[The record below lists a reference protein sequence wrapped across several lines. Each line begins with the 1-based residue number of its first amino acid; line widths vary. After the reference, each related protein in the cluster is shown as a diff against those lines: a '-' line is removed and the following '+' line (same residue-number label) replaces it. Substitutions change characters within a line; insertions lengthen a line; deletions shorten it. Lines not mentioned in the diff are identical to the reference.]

1 MDIINIFDFIKK
13 RVTGTKQRNQ
23 IQEKEF
29 IAKVREIAPNI
40 IAICICYS
48 HLSQVHLILEK
59 AGILAKE
66 RLQRDIQMVT
76 KGRSI
81 SLDETQSKLL
91 YIMAEP
97 DNITKTTIIHGPEGS
112 GKTLLALEVVKMK
125 LSHYLMDHDLTGMKI
140 RNQAKVRVLL
150 CGTYQGEDRVPNL
163 LRQLLSESKDISD
176 CCDLEVQ
183 PVKDLKMSSPKE
195 FGKSLKKILENHTKS
210 YIKTIVMMDELYP
223 GFRTE
228 KWKDFK
234 GLPNTD
240 FVLALRHAFNDG
252 VCLGWF
258 RKLTIKEKDFQDIM
272 EQQGVDV
279 LENTVFC
286 HLRKSFRC
294 TQELLS
300 LTYYML
306 MHSPHDE
313 ELYKQKSF
321 VHLPQ
326 SLSGGGEKPLWLEVP
341 SIEAFIHYSDNNDRL
356 KSETNVLIIFN
367 HDHSFDDQLIST
379 LRGYVAKRNWRV
391 CSSTSIMGSEASTVI
406 IFNMKTIHFE
416 ALSRAVLQ
424 LIIVSTNK
432 EE

>member
-40 IAICICYS
+40 VAICICYS

-176 CCDLEVQ
+176 RCDLKVQ
-183 PVKDLKMSSPKE
+183 PVQDLKMSTPKD
-195 FGKSLKKILENHTKS
+195 FCKSLSKILEDSQKS
-210 YIKTIVMMDELYP
+210 YSKTIVMMDELFP
-223 GFRTE
+223 GFTTD
-228 KWKDFK
+228 KWKDLQ
-234 GLPNTD
+234 GID
-240 FVLALRHAFNDG
+240 GVDIVLALRHAFNDG
-252 VCLGWF
+252 LCLGWH
-258 RKLTIKEKDFQDIM
+258 RKILKKETLYQDVM
-272 EQQGVDV
+272 DQQGVHEV
-279 LENTVFC
+279 KGTIFC
-286 HLRKSFRC
+286 HLRMSFRC
-294 TQELLS
+294 TEELLK
-300 LTYYML
+300 LAYYML
-306 MHSPHDE
+306 IHAPLE
-313 ELYKQKSF
+313 EKLYKTKSF
-321 VHLPQ
+321 YHLPNA
-326 SLSGGGEKPLWLEVP
+326 LPGKKPTWLKVE
-341 SIEAFIHYSDNNDRL
+341 
-356 KSETNVLIIFN
+356 
-367 HDHSFDDQLIST
+367 SFDGFQYFANTELKDEKDVMVIYESDCEDLMNFCAEKGWKSCPST
-379 LRGYVAKRNWRV
+379 EV
-391 CSSTSIMGSEASTVI
+391 MGSEASI
-406 IFNMKTIHFE
+406 IIIYEMTSIHFE
-416 ALSRAVLQ
+416 AISRAVHQ
-424 LIIVSTNK
+424 IIFVSAKNSQ
-432 EE
+432 

>member
-176 CCDLEVQ
+176 RCDLKVQ
-183 PVKDLKMSSPKE
+183 PVQDLKMSTPKD
-195 FGKSLKKILENHTKS
+195 FCKSLSKILEDSQKS
-210 YIKTIVMMDELYP
+210 YSKTIVMMDELFP
-223 GFRTE
+223 GFTTD
-228 KWKDFK
+228 KWKDLQ
-234 GLPNTD
+234 GID
-240 FVLALRHAFNDG
+240 GVDIVLALRHAFNDG
-252 VCLGWF
+252 LCLGWH
-258 RKLTIKEKDFQDIM
+258 RKILKKETLYQDVM
-272 EQQGVDV
+272 DQQGVHEV
-279 LENTVFC
+279 KGTIFC
-286 HLRKSFRC
+286 HLRMSFRC
-294 TQELLS
+294 TEELLK
-300 LTYYML
+300 LAYYML
-306 MHSPHDE
+306 IHAPLE
-313 ELYKQKSF
+313 EKLYKTKSF
-321 VHLPQ
+321 YHLPNA
-326 SLSGGGEKPLWLEVP
+326 LPGKKPMWLKVE
-341 SIEAFIHYSDNNDRL
+341 
-356 KSETNVLIIFN
+356 
-367 HDHSFDDQLIST
+367 SFDGFQYFANTELKDEKDVMVIYESDCEVLMNLCAEKGWKSCPST
-379 LRGYVAKRNWRV
+379 EV
-391 CSSTSIMGSEASTVI
+391 MGSEASI
-406 IFNMKTIHFE
+406 IIIYEMTSIHFE
-416 ALSRAVLQ
+416 AISRAVHQ
-424 LIIVSTNK
+424 IIFVSAKNSQ
-432 EE
+432 

>member
-13 RVTGTKQRNQ
+13 QVIESKQRNL

-29 IAKVREIAPNI
+29 IAKVKEIAPNI
-40 IAICICYS
+40 VAICICYS
-48 HLSQVHLILEK
+48 HLSQVHLMLEK

-306 MHSPHDE
+306 MHSPPE
-313 ELYKQKSF
+313 EQLYKQKSF
-321 VHLPQ
+321 VHLPE
-326 SLSGGGEKPLWLEVP
+326 SVSGKKPLWLQA
-341 SIEAFIHYSDNNDRL
+341 SSLEAFLKYTDTNEDLKDATDVMVIYEPDNIKDVIQ
-356 KSETNVLIIFN
+356 K
-367 HDHSFDDQLIST
+367 
-379 LRGYVAKRNWRV
+379 LRAHCLRRKWKV
-391 CSSTSIMGSEASTVI
+391 CPSSSVMGSEASIVI
-406 IFNMKTIHFE
+406 IFDMKSVHFE
-416 ALSRAVLQ
+416 SISRAVLQ
-424 LIIVSTNK
+424 LIFVTTECSK
-432 EE
+432 